1 LCHVRIRPQVL
12 NELLSTHK
20 LILCE
25 NCGRILFW
33 REQTEESPTDTELT
47 EAKAK

>member
-1 LCHVRIRPQVL
+1 VRIRPQVL
-12 NELLSTHK
+12 NELLSTRK

-25 NCGRILFW
+25 NCGRILYW
-33 REQTEESPTDTELT
+33 REQTDESSPDTELT